1 MKTAFSQ
8 IFISKQYY
16 FFNSKDI
23 LALSMYVNFS
33 MLTEMNIHFEQK
45 FLKKLGKTWH
55 IMIVIFETDLKINEI
70 QF

>member
-23 LALSMYVNFS
+23 WALSMYVNFS
-33 MLTEMNIHFEQK
+33 MLIEMNKNFEQRL
-45 FLKKLGKTWH
+45 LK
-55 IMIVIFETDLKINEI
+55 
-70 QF
+70 

>member
-33 MLTEMNIHFEQK
+33 MLTEMNKHFEQK
-45 FLKKLGKTWH
+45 FSKKLGKT
-55 IMIVIFETDLKINEI
+55 
-70 QF
+70 